1 MKKRLAVVA
10 AVLCAALCMS
20 ACGSVFDKEYVKIE
34 PYVPTV
40 QESSVSDGRVTVRNF
55 SGLKQ
60 AILSL
65 VSNGEA
71 EGSIAFDPAY
81 DGDAAE
87 DMASA
92 CWQVRTQDA
101 LCAYCVDNISYELS
115 KIVTYYEA
123 KLHVTYASFVE
134 NAANIVKLPYSAG
147 VEQIIKTAL
156 DAGQTKLVVLI
167 NRSSYSAED
176 MDALVARVYREYP
189 ATAPRAPGISVNM
202 YSGANMQRLY
212 EINLR
217 YGMPAEELA
226 AKKRQLDAFR
236 PFAGVN
242 SAELDEAERALMA
255 YEYLSSHCVI
265 ADEGQG
271 GSIYAA
277 LIECRSDS
285 EGAALGYVE
294 LCRQLGLDCRIVYGQ
309 QSWKEHCWNIV
320 RIGGDYY
327 HVDAG
332 LAAVDLDRDFLRP
345 DRSFW
350 ENYRWDVSSYP
361 VCTGELTYDDVIAA
375 RAAPDSSAATA
386 ADSAEA
392 DGQSAES
399 ETTDTP
405 TDAPDKTGETDEK
418 ST

>member
-1 MKKRLAVVA
+1 MKKRFAAVA
-10 AVLCAALCMS
+10 AVLCAALFLC

-34 PYVPTV
+34 DYVPTV
-40 QESSVSDGRVTVRNF
+40 QDTAESDGRVTVHNF
-55 SGLKQ
+55 AGLRQ

-123 KLHVTYASFVE
+123 KVHVTYASFVE

-156 DAGQTKLVVLI
+156 DEGQTKLVMLI

-176 MDALVARVYREYP
+176 MDALFARVYREYP

-217 YGMPAEELA
+217 YGMTADELNT
-226 AKKRQLDAFR
+226 KKQQLDAFR
-236 PFAGVN
+236 PFADVD

-255 YEYLSSHCVI
+255 YEYLTSHCVI

-309 QSWKEHCWNIV
+309 RSWKEHCWNIV
-320 RIGGDYY
+320 RIGGEYY

-332 LAAVDLDRDFLRP
+332 LAVVDPDRDFLRP

-350 ENYRWDVSSYP
+350 GDYRWDVSSYP
-361 VCTGELTYDDVIAA
+361 VCTGELTYDDVLSA
-375 RAAPDSSAATA
+375 RAAPSGSAAPA
-386 ADSAEA
+386 ADSAEPDA
-392 DGQSAES
+392 QSADAELTDYPPAATA
-399 ETTDTP
+399 ET
-405 TDAPDKTGETDEK
+405 GEK

>member
-1 MKKRLAVVA
+1 MKNRLATAA
-10 AVLCAALCMS
+10 AVLCASLCLS
-20 ACGSVFDKEYVKIE
+20 ACGSLFDKEYVKIE
-34 PYVPTV
+34 DYVPTV
-40 QESSVSDGRVTVRNF
+40 RDAAVSDGRVTVHNF

-60 AILSL
+60 AILAI
-65 VSNGEA
+65 VSNGA
-71 EGSIAFDPAY
+71 GEGSIAFDSAY

-123 KLHVTYASFVE
+123 KVHVTYASFVE

-156 DAGQTKLVVLI
+156 DAGQTKLVVLV

-217 YGMPAEELA
+217 YGMPGDELT
-226 AKKRQLDAFR
+226 AKKTQLDAFR
-236 PFAGVN
+236 PFAAVN
-242 SAELDEAERALMA
+242 IAELDEAERALMA
-255 YEYLSSHCVI
+255 YEYLTSHCEI
-265 ADEGQG
+265 ADEGLG

-309 QSWKEHCWNIV
+309 RSWQEHCWNIV

-332 LAAVDLDRDFLRP
+332 LADADPERDFLRP

-350 ENYRWDVSSYP
+350 EKYRWDVSSYP
-361 VCTGELTYDDVIAA
+361 VCTGELTYDDVLAS
-375 RAAPDSSAATA
+375 RAAPEASAALA
-386 ADSAEA
+386 ADDAA
-392 DGQSAES
+392 A
-399 ETTDTP
+399 P
-405 TDAPDKTGETDEK
+405 APDTGNTSDENNNTSEKQTEK
-418 ST
+418 SS